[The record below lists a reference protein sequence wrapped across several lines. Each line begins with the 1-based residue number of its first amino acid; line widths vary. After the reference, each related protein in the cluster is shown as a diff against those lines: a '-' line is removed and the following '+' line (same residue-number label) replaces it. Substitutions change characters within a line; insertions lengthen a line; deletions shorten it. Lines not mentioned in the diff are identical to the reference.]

1 MCETVIKTA
10 AGKSKEMGH
19 QHEVG
24 CEACQVQGRCM
35 GEVWECA
42 DGLVGD
48 ESVNRT
54 EDMGDE
60 ILNRIEF

>member
-1 MCETVIKTA
+1 
-10 AGKSKEMGH
+10 
-19 QHEVG
+19 
-24 CEACQVQGRCM
+24 M